1 MQIKN
6 QLEILN
12 LKKKKRNNSAATVG
26 MVKELFPF
34 TKNNLY
40 REYFEEFYD
49 FTDAT
54 NYKLTIGASAVTFT
68 GVNPN
73 LTFQPTKDL
82 SVIQADGLN
91 VNNYALTQ
99 KVTHSANVT
108 LCLVML
114 LWLNRRFFIQANV
127 PSSIVITRLNFDT
140 RTKRLFLRTHTG
152 ATHIDLPDS
161 FNGKKVVLWL
171 TEYSNINIIKASIS
185 NYSATLTRNTPPVNS
200 GRNNFQLITEDGM
213 FYRLMYSTKFH
224 DFDSEV
230 YQRVMPQEK
239 LNGSYVV

>member
-99 KVTHSANVT
+99 KVQPHSANVT

-114 LWLNRRFFIQANV
+114 LWL
-127 PSSIVITRLNFDT
+127 
-140 RTKRLFLRTHTG
+140 
-152 ATHIDLPDS
+152 
-161 FNGKKVVLWL
+161 
-171 TEYSNINIIKASIS
+171 
-185 NYSATLTRNTPPVNS
+185 
-200 GRNNFQLITEDGM
+200 TED
-213 FYRLMYSTKFH
+213 FSFKPMYQ
-224 DFDSEV
+224 V
-230 YQRVMPQEK
+230 
-239 LNGSYVV
+239 LLL